1 MCSRGQLL
9 SVLCCLVLGIV
20 VPVSADPAWEYIYEG
35 DTLPDDISL
44 GDDAWQLMGD
54 NQFAEVTDQ
63 GELRINDV
71 GQNHCFF
78 LYNIEDAALMEEATI
93 EARVKVLS
101 QSGSA
106 NFEVLFGMQ
115 DGSNSKWLDLF
126 PDHILLDS
134 STVTYD
140 VDMTEYH
147 ILRMVRNGAQIRI
160 YVDDEEVI
168 SEAHVGA
175 GEGWIG
181 FIFGAG
187 CTSCTSEQ
195 FWDYLAFTTEGGFS
209 PQELPSYASMRR
221 PAELAGD
228 PSPGN
233 DANDVPCDVTLSWT
247 PGEFAVTHDVYLGT
261 SFEAVDSATPG
272 TLVSQGQADRQ
283 YAPETVLEF
292 GRTYYWRVDE
302 VNGAPDNTIFKGEV
316 WSFTVEPFAY
326 PIANVIATS
335 NGASDAVSTPQRTV
349 DGSGI
354 NADDQASVK
363 APDMWLA
370 YPPADEPLWI
380 QYDLGKVYRLH
391 EMLVWNYNV
400 QFELMLGFGLK
411 GVTVEYSENGTDW
424 TALGDF
430 EFARAT
436 ATATYTA
443 NTTVSFGGVAARYV
457 RLNVN
462 SGYGLIGQYGLSEVR
477 FMYIPA
483 YARQPQPADGAADV
497 EIGTALAWRSGRNA
511 ASHEV
516 HLGTDPEVLTL
527 ADTVGSPTFAP
538 DGIEFGSTYY
548 WQIVEV
554 NEADTVTAW
563 PGDVWTF
570 STQEYALID
579 GFETYNDDLEAKT
592 TIFDTW
598 LDGWVN
604 DTGSTVGY
612 VDAPFAERSIV
623 HSGRQS
629 MPLSYDNSASPF
641 YSEAEFDLGG
651 AELTSDG
658 AVSLRLFFHGDA
670 ANVAETL
677 YVAIED
683 STGKVGVAAHPDPD
697 AALADSW
704 QEWVIPYSEL
714 TAGGV
719 NLSRAATIYIGLG
732 DRNNPTAG
740 GTGLVFIDDVGFGT
754 ARSGI

>member
-1 MCSRGQLL
+1 MTSNDKSRTRQFTFTLTAVIAL
-9 SVLCCLVLGIV
+9 STAVALGGECTLF
-20 VPVSADPAWEYIYEG
+20 SEE
-35 DTLPDDISL
+35 LPDGADLALRGDSQFVVSDSAPYRGANHLKRDFATYGSWAWITGIMNLNLDLSDIDFDSAYIEFYIDGGTSPISYL
-44 GDDAWQLMGD
+44 
-54 NQFAEVTDQ
+54 
-63 GELRINDV
+63 ELRLGGAGWVPDFRDTSVTVDGQPGYQLVQVMLKDFTSDGVHPANLDEFTGGTGTIDRISWGFEAAGDLLIDEVRILDAEGGVMSIATHPVPAHGAADV
-71 GQNHCFF
+71 PR
-78 LYNIEDAALMEEATI
+78 DAAL
-93 EARVKVLS
+93 
-101 QSGSA
+101 G
-106 NFEVLFGMQ
+106 
-115 DGSNSKWLDLF
+115 
-126 PDHILLDS
+126 
-134 STVTYD
+134 
-140 VDMTEYH
+140 
-147 ILRMVRNGAQIRI
+147 
-160 YVDDEEVI
+160 
-168 SEAHVGA
+168 
-175 GEGWIG
+175 
-181 FIFGAG
+181 
-187 CTSCTSEQ
+187 
-195 FWDYLAFTTEGGFS
+195 
-209 PQELPSYASMRR
+209 
-221 PAELAGD
+221 
-228 PSPGN
+228 
-233 DANDVPCDVTLSWT
+233 WT
-247 PGEFAVTHDVYLGT
+247 PGQFANTHDVYLGT
-261 SFEAVDSATPG
+261 GFEDVNAASRQSPRGV
-272 TLVSQGQADRQ
+272 LVSQDQEGTTFAS
-283 YAPETVLEF
+283 AALFEF
-292 GRTYYWRVDE
+292 GATCYWRIDE
-302 VNGAPDNTIFKGEV
+302 VNAAPDYTIFKGEV

-516 HLGTDPEVLTL
+516 HLGTDPAALTL
-527 ADTVGSPTFAP
+527 AGTVDSPTFAP
-538 DGIEFGSTYY
+538 DGMEFGSIYY

-563 PGDVWTF
+563 PGEVWSF

-579 GFETYNDDLEAKT
+579 GFETYNDDLDAKT

-604 DTGSTVGY
+604 GTGSTVGY
-612 VDAPFAERSIV
+612 LNAPFAERTIV

-629 MPLSYDNSASPF
+629 MPLAYDNSASPF

-651 AELTSDG
+651 ADLMTGG

-740 GTGLVFIDDVGFGT
+740 GTGIVFIDDVGFGT